1 MNKKRT
7 SAFERNTALET
18 LLGRLNTAI
27 ADTSLPPADAPPLPP
42 LFVLGTP
49 RSGSTFCMQ
58 WLAESGAFSY
68 PSNLVARFWRSPFIG
83 AMCQQMLTD
92 PTYDFRGEFSDIE
105 VKPSASRSE
114 LGKTTGLLA
123 PNEFW
128 YFWRAIFP
136 GDGDIGIDLTR
147 ATKTQFA
154 TFAQKLQEFESV
166 RARPVAMK
174 GMIVNHQVTELA
186 AALPNALF
194 LYLDRDPM
202 AAAWSLLRARE
213 RMHGDRETWYSFA
226 TPNRDTLADQPP
238 EQQVIGQI
246 ETIRADL
253 HRQLSNL
260 PRNRYLTLEYGALCT
275 DPDAAFEKL
284 RHLYA
289 EQGVTLDG
297 ANKSRPST
305 VSDPNIPPDV
315 RQTFSDYTGG

>member
-1 MNKKRT
+1 MSTKRT
-7 SAFERNTALET
+7 ATFERNAALET
-18 LLGRLNTAI
+18 LLGRLNAAI
-27 ADTSLPPADAPPLPP
+27 AETSLPTSDAAPLPP

-68 PSNLVARFWRSPFIG
+68 PSNLIARFWRSPFIG

-92 PTYDFRGEFSDIE
+92 PAYDFRGEFSD
-105 VKPSASRSE
+105 VKIKPATSRSE

-136 GDGDIGIDLTR
+136 GDGDIGIDLSR
-147 ATKTQFA
+147 ATKAHFK
-154 TFAQKLQEFESV
+154 TFTQKLQEFESV
-166 RARPVAMK
+166 RARPVVMK
-174 GMIVNHQVTELA
+174 GMIINHQVERLA

-226 TPNRDTLADQPP
+226 TPNRAALMDLPP

-253 HRQLSNL
+253 RRQLSNL
-260 PRNRYLTLEYGALCT
+260 PKDRFLTLDYAALCT
-275 DPDAAFEKL
+275 DQEAAFEKL
-284 RHLYA
+284 RHLFA

-297 ANKSRPST
+297 ANKSPPSP
-305 VSDPNIPPDV
+305 VSDPDIPPDV
-315 RQTFSDYTGG
+315 RQAFSDYTGG